1 MVVKPTVSWALLHAL
16 TITFVLINLFTGLR
30 IATLSRPW
38 LLELSALLPQGA
50 LHCLH
55 ILGGCG
61 LSATVIAYLL
71 YRVNQ
76 PTQYETSTTKV
87 TKTFSDKY
95 HTGVTWL
102 AYLLVILA
110 LVTGWLQFFDS
121 ELSVVDI
128 HFYAALGFLLYL
140 LLHAGGYF
148 IQYGWAAF
156 TRVFAP
162 KTTNSKPSWF
172 IVFPT
177 VAGLI
182 LWYGIGYQPS
192 NDLPV
197 KNIPLTTLIT
207 IDGIANEQV
216 WNRANGITIMT
227 RGGANFTNG
236 ETPVTIKVLENGTEA
251 FFNITW
257 QDTSESLAHLPLV
270 KTRQGWQI
278 KQNGFNQFDETAYY
292 EDKLAI
298 MLANQCSPGGGGTA
312 HLGPKPLANRPANF
326 HGKGYH
332 YTNDGKVRDIWH
344 WKAVRTN
351 NMYLADDNFFGP
363 PVTPRAGDRRY
374 TAGYIADG
382 KESGAY
388 VMNWQWYK
396 PQVIVPK
403 RLPKHDHLIA
413 PYQPDKQRVQ
423 QADQKTDHLP
433 WVISWFDYTPY
444 LVENDH
450 YPIGTVMPS
459 VMYRSN
465 RFEGDRAHVRAHGQ
479 WKDGKWTLE
488 IARPLNTQS
497 QHDIILQ
504 TGTCLWVSA
513 FDHSQIAH
521 TRHQQAARLLFEDNH
536 D

>member
-1 MVVKPTVSWALLHAL
+1 MVVKPTISWTLLHAFA
-16 TITFVLINLFTGLR
+16 IVFVLINLATGLR

-50 LHCLH
+50 LHWLH
-55 ILGGCG
+55 IAGGFG
-61 LSATVIAYLL
+61 LSTSAMAYVI
-71 YRVNQ
+71 YRFNQ
-76 PTQYETSTTKV
+76 RSQRAPGTQVTTETTETL
-87 TKTFSDKY
+87 TEKY
-95 HTGVTWL
+95 HRIITWL
-102 AYLLVILA
+102 AYPLVVLSLL
-110 LVTGWLQFFDS
+110 TGWLKFFDS
-121 ELSVVDI
+121 ALSVVDI

-148 IQYGWAAF
+148 IQYGWPALKRAF
-156 TRVFAP
+156 VPSIADL
-162 KTTNSKPSWF
+162 KPSWI
-172 IVFPT
+172 IVLPAI
-177 VAGLI
+177 AGLL
-182 LWYGIGYQPS
+182 LWYSVGYQPS
-192 NDLPV
+192 SDLPV
-197 KNIPLTTLIT
+197 KRIPLTTLMT
-207 IDGIANEQV
+207 IDGITNEPE
-216 WNRANGITIMT
+216 WNEAQQITVLT

-257 QDTSESLAHLPLV
+257 QDTSKSLEHLPLI
-270 KTRQGWQI
+270 KTARGWQV
-278 KQNGFNQFDETAYY
+278 KQNSFNQFDETAYY
-292 EDKLAI
+292 EDKLAV
-298 MLANQCSPGGGGTA
+298 MLADQCAPGGGGTA
-312 HLGPKPLANRPANF
+312 HLGPKPLADQPANF

-332 YTNDGKVRDIWH
+332 FSDDGKVRDVWH

-351 NMYLADDNFFGP
+351 NMHLADDNFFGP
-363 PVTPRAGDRRY
+363 PVTPSTGERRY

-396 PQVIVPK
+396 PEVIVPK
-403 RLPKHDHLIA
+403 RLPKNDQLIA
-413 PYQPDKQRVQ
+413 PYQVDH
-423 QADQKTDHLP
+423 QADNLQ

-444 LVENDH
+444 RAENDH

-479 WKDGKWTLE
+479 WKDGMWTLE
-488 IARPLNTQS
+488 LARPLNTQS
-497 QHDIILQ
+497 QHDVILQ

-513 FDHSQIAH
+513 FDHSQVAH
-521 TRHQQAARLLFEDNH
+521 TRHQKAIRLLFERQRDESDH